1 MASLTIYY
9 HLLIWSIQL
18 KFSIFRQTLLTIG
31 PILAL
36 STVPAFAQQSDA
48 DRPINV
54 VSPFSAGTG
63 SDITARAFSQSLGQV
78 LKRNVIVTNR
88 DGASGVI
95 GVQFLL
101 QSPADGYTLVMG
113 PMTPV
118 AIQPHLVKGLTI
130 TPASVDPVCNV
141 AENILSIVVRADS
154 PAKNLQD
161 LVALAK
167 AGSVNFGTPGQN
179 SAPHMGIER
188 IRMAVG
194 GNWVHIPFRGDPPV
208 LQELLGGRLDFAATA
223 VISAST
229 HIKAGTMRMI
239 AVQSSRRHPEFP
251 NVPTIREQGIDVAQ
265 ISYTSLYAP
274 ANTPSAVLQRL
285 ETACKETT
293 ESASFRSAAA
303 SAGILIE
310 YKNGKDFR
318 KILNDEYEI
327 SGRVIRALG
336 IKPI

>member
-1 MASLTIYY
+1 MRL
-9 HLLIWSIQL
+9 
-18 KFSIFRQTLLTIG
+18 FSFHQTLLAIG
-31 PILAL
+31 CFLAF
-36 STVPAFAQQSDA
+36 STEPTLAQRSET
-48 DRPINV
+48 DRPISV

-63 SDITARAFSQSLGQV
+63 SDITARAFSQSLSQV
-78 LKRNVIVTNR
+78 LKRNVTVTNR

-95 GVQFLL
+95 GVQYLL
-101 QSPADGYTLVMG
+101 QAPADGNTLVMG
-113 PMTPV
+113 PMTPI

-130 TPASVDPVCNV
+130 TPASVDPICNV

-154 PAKNLQD
+154 PVKNLQD
-161 LVALAK
+161 LVTTAK
-167 AGSVNFGTPGQN
+167 AGTVNFGSPGQN

-194 GNWVHIPFRGDPPV
+194 GNWVHIPFRGDPPA
-208 LQELLGGRLDFAATA
+208 LQELLGGRLDFATTA
-223 VISAST
+223 VISASA
-229 HIKAGTMRMI
+229 HIKAGTLRMI

-285 ETACKETT
+285 EAACKETT
-293 ESASFRSAAA
+293 ESASFRTAAA

-310 YKNGKDFR
+310 YKNSKDFR
-318 KILNDEYEI
+318 KVLEDEYET

>member
-1 MASLTIYY
+1 LRLSNFHQALIAFGPFLAFLTG
-9 HLLIWSIQL
+9 
-18 KFSIFRQTLLTIG
+18 T
-31 PILAL
+31 
-36 STVPAFAQQSDA
+36 AFAQQSET
-48 DRPINV
+48 DRPISV

-63 SDITARAFSQSLGQV
+63 SDLTARAFSQSLGQV

-95 GVQFLL
+95 GMQFML
-101 QSPADGYTLVMG
+101 QAPADGFTLVMG

-154 PAKNLQD
+154 QAKNLQD

-167 AGSVNFGTPGQN
+167 VGSLNFGTPGQN
-179 SAPHMGIER
+179 SAPHIGIER
-188 IRMAVG
+188 IRMAAG

-208 LQELLGGRLDFAATA
+208 FQELLGGRLDFAATA
-223 VISAST
+223 VISASA
-229 HIKAGTMRMI
+229 HIKAGTLRMI

-274 ANTPSAVLQRL
+274 AHTPSAVMQRL

-293 ESASFRSAAA
+293 ESASFRLAAA
-303 SAGILIE
+303 SAGILID
-310 YKNGKDFR
+310 YKTGKDFR
-318 KILNDEYEI
+318 KILEDEYEI